1 MDRWQSAGYHQPGSV
16 EIAPQLS
23 QLQRSEVIDMDP
35 WQAAGYH
42 QSGSVEMVPQQG
54 QLSRLQRSGLVDM
67 DPWQAAGYH
76 QSGSVEIALQLSS
89 GLHWYTWI
97 GGSQQDITSLGQLI

>member
-1 MDRWQSAGYHQPGSV
+1 MDRWQS
-16 EIAPQLS
+16 
-23 QLQRSEVIDMDP
+23 
-35 WQAAGYH
+35 AGYH

-76 QSGSVEIALQLSS
+76 QSGLVEIVPQQGQLSR
-89 GLHWYTWI
+89 L
-97 GGSQQDITSLGQLI
+97 

>member
-1 MDRWQSAGYHQPGSV
+1 MAGTTP
-16 EIAPQLS
+16 
-23 QLQRSEVIDMDP
+23 
-35 WQAAGYH
+35 GYH
-42 QSGSVEMVPQQG
+42 QSGSVDIALQLSRLQRSGLVDMDPWQEAGYHQSGLVKIVPQQG
-54 QLSRLQRSGLVDM
+54 QLCRLQRSGLVDM

-89 GLHWYTWI
+89 GLDWYTWI